1 MYQHTFLT
9 SSAFTMYLL
18 SPNINDIQTAIQKQL
33 QPKEHEV
40 VLILMGEATGID
52 IQALIHVLKQSD
64 YFFVGGIFPSVLSA
78 ETYSEK
84 SVVLKKIPL
93 ATPPHLIRDI
103 DQQVQLPEFEAEL
116 ALSEENQ
123 LTALIWID
131 GLTSQISTFL
141 SEMYNNLG
149 NSVRYLGGGAGSLS
163 LQQQPC
169 IFTREGCFQD
179 AAVVVFSPLESQLGV
194 RHGWQRLEGPFP
206 ATETHENT
214 ITALNWRNAFD
225 VYKEVVEADSQRAI
239 ATDNFFEIAK
249 GYPFGIFKEGQEDI
263 VRDPIVVNEDGEL
276 VCVGEVPENALLY
289 ILRGNKD
296 SLIASARQAAAE
308 ATQGDASRLTD
319 CLVVD
324 CISRVLFLGEQFPEE
339 LTALKTQLAAVSQS
353 TTVEGVLTLGEISS
367 YGEGFLEFFN
377 KTIVVGAFYQ

>member
-1 MYQHTFLT
+1 
-9 SSAFTMYLL
+9 MYLL
-18 SPNINDIQTAIQKQL
+18 SPSLEEIQIAIQEQL
-33 QPKEHEV
+33 QPQDNEV
-40 VLILMGEATGID
+40 VLILMGEATGIN
-52 IQALIHVLKQSD
+52 IEALVNVLKQDD
-64 YFFVGGIFPSVLSA
+64 YCFIGAIFPSVLSA

-84 SVVLKKIPL
+84 GVMLKTIPF
-93 ATPPHLIRDI
+93 ATPPHLIRDLN
-103 DQQVQLPEFEAEL
+103 QQVELPEFDAEID
-116 ALSEENQ
+116 LSEDTQ

-225 VYKEVVEADSQRAI
+225 VYKEVVEADGQQAI
-239 ATDNFFEIAK
+239 AADNFFEIAK

-263 VRDPIVVNEDGEL
+263 VRDPIVVNEAGEL
-276 VCVGEVPENALLY
+276 VCVGEVPENALLH
-289 ILRGNKD
+289 ILKGDKE
-296 SLIASARQAAAE
+296 SLVASARQAAIE
-308 ATQGDASRLTD
+308 ATQGDPNRLTE

-324 CISRVLFLGEQFPEE
+324 CISRVLFLGDQFSEE
-339 LTALKTQLAAVSQS
+339 LAALKTQLATVSQS
-353 TTVEGVLTLGEISS
+353 TALEGVLTLGEISS

-377 KTIVVGAFYQ
+377 KTIVVGALYQQS

>member
-1 MYQHTFLT
+1 
-9 SSAFTMYLL
+9 MYLL
-18 SPNINDIQTAIQKQL
+18 SPSLDEIQTAIQKQL
-33 QPKEHEV
+33 QPQDNEV
-40 VLILMGEATGID
+40 VLILMGEATGINID
-52 IQALIHVLKQSD
+52 TLVNVLKQDD
-64 YFFVGGIFPSVLSA
+64 YCFIGAIFPSVLSA

-84 SVVLKKIPL
+84 GVMLKTIPL
-93 ATPPHLIRDI
+93 ATPPHLIRDLN
-103 DQQVQLPEFEAEL
+103 QQVELPEFDAEID
-116 ALSEENQ
+116 LSEDTQ

-206 ATETHENT
+206 ATETHDNT
-214 ITALNWRNAFD
+214 ITALNWRNAFE
-225 VYKEVVEADSQRAI
+225 VYKEVVEADGQRAI
-239 ATDNFFEIAK
+239 AADNFFEVAK

-263 VRDPIVVNEDGEL
+263 VRDPIVVNDVGEL
-276 VCVGEVPENALLY
+276 VCVGEVPENALLH
-289 ILRGNKD
+289 ILKGDKE
-296 SLIASARQAAAE
+296 SLVTSARQAAIE
-308 ATQGDASRLTD
+308 ATQGDPNKLTE

-324 CISRVLFLGEQFPEE
+324 CISRVLFLGDQFSEE
-339 LTALKTQLAAVSQS
+339 LTALKTQLATVSQS
-353 TTVEGVLTLGEISS
+353 TALEGVLTLGEISS

-377 KTIVVGAFYQ
+377 KTIVVGALYQQS